1 MKPSSQPPRA
11 PFRFSDSVC
20 RRFNRYAVGASAAG
34 VGIGRLVLRRAVR
47 ASAALLFLALC
58 WCAFMIPQAG
68 LPGALPEARAASTR
82 GLGRANASLP
92 GSQAIQH
99 VVVIF
104 QENRSTDNLFQDP
117 VLIQRGADIQ
127 SYGINSK
134 HRKIVLQPR
143 PLADYY
149 DMGHGYTEFVSMY
162 DHGKMDGADKIDQH
176 CDPGHG
182 HCQKAPPNFQFMY
195 VQAQDVAPYFQ
206 MAEQY
211 TFTDR
216 MFETQEGPSYEAHQF
231 IISGTSAPTATSNL
245 FAATVP
251 QGGSN
256 QPGAHT
262 GCTAPPTQRV
272 KLINPLGKESQE
284 MFPCFEHPTLGDLLD
299 TQSLNWRY
307 YTAQLTGL
315 LTGPNSIRHV
325 RFGPDWK
332 KDVVLGPK
340 QILSDIGQGKL
351 ASVTWVIPNWNA
363 SDHPALN
370 DGTGPSWVASIVNA
384 IGSSQFWSSTAIFIT
399 WDDWG
404 GFYDHVAPAV
414 IHDGKSWGSGYV
426 YGFRVPMIVVSPY
439 ARSAYISHVTHD
451 FGSILKFTEEV
462 FGLPSL
468 GYADAYA
475 DDLSDCFNFGQRP
488 LTFHKIHAPYAP
500 DFFLNDPRPLR
511 DADDE

>member
-1 MKPSSQPPRA
+1 VSTKRIPELSS
-11 PFRFSDSVC
+11 FSNT
-20 RRFNRYAVGASAAG
+20 RRLAK
-34 VGIGRLVLRRAVR
+34 RRTVR
-47 ASAALLFLALC
+47 ASSTLLLLAVC
-58 WCAFMIPQAG
+58 WCAVVIIQRNVPSATPQAQ
-68 LPGALPEARAASTR
+68 AASVRRHVPTNS
-82 GLGRANASLP
+82 LLP
-92 GSQAIQH
+92 GSQVIQH
-99 VVVIF
+99 VVIIF

-127 SYGINSK
+127 SYGINS
-134 HRKIVLQPR
+134 HHEKITLGPR
-143 PLADYY
+143 PMDDYY
-149 DMGHGYTEFVSMY
+149 DMGHGIAQFVAMY
-162 DHGKMDGADKIDQH
+162 DNGKMDGANKIAQH

-182 HCQKAPPNFQFMY
+182 HCKQAPPNFQFKY
-195 VQAQDVAPYFQ
+195 VQPSDVGPYFQ

-211 TFTDR
+211 TFADR

-231 IISGTSAPTATSNL
+231 IIAGTSAPSANSNL
-245 FAATVP
+245 FADSVP
-251 QGGSN
+251 RGGSSE
-256 QPGAHT
+256 PGAHT

-272 KLINPLGKESQE
+272 DLINPLGQPAGK

-299 TQSLNWRY
+299 AQQLGWRY

-332 KDVVLGPK
+332 KYVVLGPSRV
-340 QILSDIGQGKL
+340 LTDISAGKL
-351 ASVTWVIPNWNA
+351 AAVTWVIPNWDA

-370 DGTGPSWVASIVNA
+370 NGSGPSWVASVVNA
-384 IGSSQFWSSTAIFIT
+384 IGGSQFWGNTAIFIT

-439 ARSAYISHVTHD
+439 AQTTYISHVTHD

-488 LTFHKIHAPYAP
+488 VEFRKISAPLDADY
-500 DFFLNDPRPLR
+500 FLNDRQPLG